1 MKIKYNTNRSELFM
15 PEYGRHIQKMIDY
28 CTNIEDREERNKV
41 AKIIIDVM
49 GQLNPH
55 LRDVPDFKHKLWDHL
70 YIISDFKID
79 IDSPYPVPSPET
91 LNVKPEKMAY
101 PKNKIKFKHYGR
113 NIEKLVE
120 EAKKLENPE
129 DKKACLGI
137 VANLLKQQY
146 LHWNRDSVNDELIFR
161 DMEKIAGTKLEYE
174 ENFKLDLTADI
185 LGRNKPSTTKQR
197 KNTKP
202 HHRYRK

>member
-1 MKIKYNTNRSELFM
+1 
-15 PEYGRHIQKMIDY
+15 IQKMINY
-28 CTNIEDREERNKV
+28 CANIEDREERNKV

-79 IDSPYPVPSPET
+79 IDSPYPIPSPDT
-91 LNVKPEKMAY
+91 LNIKPERMDY

-113 NIEKLVE
+113 NIEKLVK
-120 EAKKLENPE
+120 EAQKLEKTE

-146 LHWNRDSVNDELIFR
+146 LHWNRDSVND
-161 DMEKIAGTKLEYE
+161 
-174 ENFKLDLTADI
+174 
-185 LGRNKPSTTKQR
+185 
-197 KNTKP
+197 
-202 HHRYRK
+202 